1 MNQERRANNVMRNV
15 FYGALILAVC
25 GAVGTFA
32 QHYGWFGKGKTAAT
46 SASSDAGSS
55 DRIHVA
61 LARLCAKDA
70 TKVAATLSIFDQ
82 SSVSDVEK
90 HATVESMQGSG
101 IDGGLRTMLHNGLR
115 AQAADSDKTA
125 AQAGMDLFDACM
137 KSMLSL
143 PSSPTASLS
152 E

>member
-1 MNQERRANNVMRNV
+1 MNQEKKTKNLMRNV
-15 FYGALILAVC
+15 FYGLLILAVF

-32 QHYGWFGKGKTAAT
+32 QCYGWLGIGETAAT
-46 SASSDAGSS
+46 NASSDGGSS

-61 LARLCAKDA
+61 LARFCAKDA

-90 HATVESMQGSG
+90 HATVESMQGPG

-125 AQAGMDLFDACM
+125 AQAGLDLFDACI

-143 PSSPTASLS
+143 KSSQTASSPG
-152 E
+152 